1 MAARVGIA
9 WGNMGREADPAAWV
23 VIRAGDGAAMGASN
37 SQGGALRMA
46 HALWDDLDAS
56 VRLAGPTIVLADRT
70 SGEVR
75 GCVARRLRA
84 AEAVQQ
90 MADRT
95 GTVVLRLPA
104 PLLSRLHRR
113 RGEMA
118 LETYI
123 LGALSRLR

>member
-1 MAARVGIA
+1 MGARVGIA
-9 WGNMGREADPAAWV
+9 WGNLGREADPAAWV
-23 VIRAGDGAAMGASN
+23 VIRAHDGAALGASN
-37 SQGGALRMA
+37 SQGGALRIA

-75 GCVARRLRA
+75 GCVARRTRA
-84 AEAVQQ
+84 EEAAQQ
-90 MADRT
+90 MADRA

-113 RGEMA
+113 RGDMT

-123 LGALSRLR
+123 LSALSRLR